1 MARCGRSGA
10 AGRSQVQ
17 HRGGQEQQVAAC
29 PALGRNSLGQ
39 RDAAGCGN
47 ARAGSAG
54 RRHVQHGC
62 RQVQHDAA
70 SRFIRRKQLAGAAGC
85 GGVQTGAAA
94 CRRVPHGCS
103 SRCRRVQEDAAGPL
117 RGGSSLGYS
126 GVQPGVAERGQG
138 QLGAARCSQVQQ
150 GGAAVCR
157 QVRHGCSRAQ
167 PGAAECSRSLSTRK
181 QLTKSKKCVALGE
194 NSSQSDQTAK
204 YSS

>member
-1 MARCGRSGA
+1 MAGCGLPGA

-138 QLGAARCSQVQQ
+138 QLGAARCSREGRQCAGRCGMGAAGRSQVQQ
-150 GGAAVCR
+150 NAAGLLAR
-157 QVRHGCSRAQ
+157 GSSLQKKT
-167 PGAAECSRSLSTRK
+167 RSASH
-181 QLTKSKKCVALGE
+181 
-194 NSSQSDQTAK
+194 
-204 YSS
+204 